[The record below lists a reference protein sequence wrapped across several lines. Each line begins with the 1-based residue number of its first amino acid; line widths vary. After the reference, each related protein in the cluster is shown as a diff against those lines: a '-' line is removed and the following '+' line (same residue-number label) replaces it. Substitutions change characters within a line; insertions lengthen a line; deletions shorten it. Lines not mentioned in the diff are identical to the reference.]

1 MFVVPALTAVTSP
14 VDALTVATAVL
25 VLLHDPPVL
34 PLLVY
39 VAVDPIQSGDVPLTV
54 PAVAFGLTVND
65 CDALTGLLQ
74 PVLTV

>member
-1 MFVVPALTAVTSP
+1 MPADKAVTAP

-25 VLLHDPPVL
+25 LLLHVPPAF

-39 VAVDPIQSGDVPLTV
+39 VAVLPIQSGDVPLTV
-54 PAVAFGLTVND
+54 PAVAFGLTVKD

-74 PVLTV
+74 PALTV